1 MIDAN
6 QVRINELARELEVKA
21 KAIIDLLPGYGV
33 TEKKTHS
40 SSIPV
45 DVAEKVRRK
54 LAGGEDEP
62 AAAAPKPAE
71 VKAAAPAVVTPTAPR
86 PAIPASAPVAQRP
99 VTPSAPGV
107 APSTGTSSGIG
118 TGTGPSTAAPVV
130 PPPPAARPAVPAA
143 SPVAAT
149 PAIPGTPA
157 ASSPM
162 AGAPG
167 TAPAAPRPAVTTPT
181 AAPGAPLRTAAPPAR
196 PVVPGTAAPGSTA
209 TTQPTTQQ
217 PGVQQ
222 SGGPRPAV
230 PGGVRPSPQAPMR
243 PGAPP
248 PPARPGP
255 QPIGNRPAGAAA
267 APGAAGARPAAP
279 ARPPLPTGNRGP
291 LPTGNRGPVPGTTP
305 GSGRPSGPRP
315 GQPMRPPSG
324 GGPGGTGRSYSP
336 RPTTPGGAPNR
347 PFEQR
352 RGPMPTGT
360 RPGPR
365 APGRPGMLPPMPDA
379 KAPSKAE
386 PGKPLYTRKPTS
398 RQRPGG
404 ADKREQEG
412 ERKLHPT
419 RQRPGFGDRRS
430 AAAVIAPPEP
440 RAPRE
445 VAITEGITI
454 RELAEKLDVRAKEL
468 LKTLL
473 DRGVFASI
481 NQALDVPTAT
491 TLAEAF
497 SGVVS
502 VVSLE
507 EEMVLEVAKEET
519 KESLKPRP
527 PVVTVMGH
535 VDHGKTSL
543 LDAIREADVAAGEAG
558 GITQH
563 IGAYKVMVNDRSVVF
578 VDTPG
583 HEAFTRMRARGT
595 KVTDI
600 VVLVVAA
607 DDGVMPQTKEAID
620 HARAAKVPIIV
631 AINKIDKPEAQV
643 ERVKRQLSDV
653 NLVPSEWGGDTE
665 VVEVSAKQKKGIDK
679 LLETILLVADLR
691 ELKANPDA
699 PAAGTV
705 LESRVDKGRGPV
717 ATVLVQNGTLNSG
730 DFFICGAVF
739 GKVRAMF
746 DDRGRVIKDAPPSTP
761 VEVLGLQGVP
771 DAGDHFQVTE
781 EAKARHIVE
790 YRQGKQRDAQMARS
804 SGARITLD
812 QLHEQLKA
820 GDVKELGIVIK
831 ADVQG
836 SVEVLSEML
845 PKLSTDQVKLKII
858 GSGVGAVTENDV
870 LLASASGAI
879 VIAFGIRPN
888 RKAMELAQQE
898 HVDIRSHTIIYEVSD
913 EIKKAMEGLLEPVIQ
928 ETYVGRAEVRNTFRV
943 KGSGT
948 VAGCYVVDGILKRD
962 AQIRVVR
969 DGAVIYSS
977 KLSSLKR
984 FKDDASEVRTGFEC
998 GVGIANFNDVK
1009 VGDVLE
1015 CFQVMKLSA
1024 AEAAAQGTSAA
1035 RK

>member
-1 MIDAN
+1 MTDAN

-40 SSIPV
+40 SSIPA
-45 DVAEKVRRK
+45 DVAAKVRKKIQGAAETEAQVEAAAKAEKEAKDAAAKAARMR
-54 LAGGEDEP
+54 P
-62 AAAAPKPAE
+62 AAAVAPPQAN
-71 VKAAAPAVVTPTAPR
+71 VTP
-86 PAIPASAPVAQRP
+86 VAVKP
-99 VTPSAPGV
+99 TVP
-107 APSTGTSSGIG
+107 
-118 TGTGPSTAAPVV
+118 TAAVAKPI
-130 PPPPAARPAVPAA
+130 AAEGPL
-143 SPVAAT
+143 
-149 PAIPGTPA
+149 
-157 ASSPM
+157 
-162 AGAPG
+162 
-167 TAPAAPRPAVTTPT
+167 APAAPKVPAPVPVVTPPTAKPAAPAATAPAGASATPAAGRPAPT
-181 AAPGAPLRTAAPPAR
+181 RSVAPSGKQPSAMRPAASATGAAPG
-196 PVVPGTAAPGSTA
+196 
-209 TTQPTTQQ
+209 
-217 PGVQQ
+217 
-222 SGGPRPAV
+222 
-230 PGGVRPSPQAPMR
+230 R
-243 PGAPP
+243 PGAP
-248 PPARPGP
+248 AR
-255 QPIGNRPAGAAA
+255 
-267 APGAAGARPAAP
+267 
-279 ARPPLPTGNRGP
+279 PLPTGNRGP
-291 LPTGNRGPVPGTTP
+291 LPTGNRGPLPDTSQ
-305 GSGRPSGPRP
+305 GSRASGPRP
-315 GQPMRPPSG
+315 GQPMRPQQPGQGRPFTPRSG
-324 GGPGGTGRSYSP
+324 GSGGPGGPQS
-336 RPTTPGGAPNR
+336 R

-365 APGRPGMLPPMPDA
+365 APGRPGMLPPFPE
-379 KAPSKAE
+379 KLPPKAE
-386 PGKPLYTRKPTS
+386 PGKPLYTRKPPQ
-398 RQRPGG
+398 RQRPV

-419 RQRPGFGDRRS
+419 RQRPGAGRS
-430 AAAVIAPPEP
+430 AAAAVIAPPEP
-440 RAPRE
+440 RPPRD
-445 VAITEGITI
+445 VTITEGITI
-454 RELAEKLDVRAKEL
+454 RELAEKLDVRAKDL
-468 LKTLL
+468 LKNLL

-491 TLAEAF
+491 TLAESF

-563 IGAYKVMVNDRSVVF
+563 IGAYKVVVNDRAVVF

-583 HEAFTRMRARGT
+583 HEAFTRMRARGA

-631 AINKIDKPEAQV
+631 AINKIDKPEAQL
-643 ERVKRQLSDV
+643 ERVKRQLTEAS
-653 NLVPSEWGGDTE
+653 LIPAEWGGDTE
-665 VVEVSAKQKKGIDK
+665 FVEVSAKQKKGIDK

-699 PAAGTV
+699 PATGTV

-717 ATVLVQNGTLNSG
+717 ATILVQNGTLNSG
-730 DFFICGAVF
+730 DFFICGSVF

-746 DDRGRVIKDAPPSTP
+746 DDRGRVVKDAPPSTP

-771 DAGDHFQVTE
+771 DAGDLFQVTD

-790 YRQGKQRDAQMARS
+790 YRQGKQRDAAMARI
-804 SGARITLD
+804 SGSRITLD

-831 ADVQG
+831 GDVQG

-879 VIAFGIRPN
+879 VIAFGVRPD
-888 RKAMELAQQE
+888 RKALDLAQQE
-898 HVDIRSHTIIYEVSD
+898 HVDIRTHTIIYEVSD
-913 EIKKAMEGLLEPVIQ
+913 ELKKAMEGLLEPVVT
-928 ETYVGRAEVRNTFRV
+928 ETYLGRAEVRNTFRV
-943 KGSGT
+943 KGAGT
-948 VAGCYVVDGILKRD
+948 IAGCYVVDGILKRD
-962 AQIRVVR
+962 AQVRVLR
-969 DGAVIYSS
+969 DGAVIYTS

-998 GVGIANFNDVK
+998 GAGVANFNDIK
-1009 VGDVLE
+1009 VGDFLE
-1015 CFQVMKLSA
+1015 CFSVTKMSA
-1024 AEAAAQGTSAA
+1024 AEAAGQGSGPAG
-1035 RK
+1035 KK

>member
-1 MIDAN
+1 MTDAN

-45 DVAEKVRRK
+45 DVAEKVRKNILGQAEAEAKAEASAKAEKEAKEAAAKAARMR
-54 LAGGEDEP
+54 P
-62 AAAAPKPAE
+62 AAAPAAPPQARVAPATAKPVAPVTPIAKPAAPAATVPVAAPVAPKAPAATPVAPAAPKPA
-71 VKAAAPAVVTPTAPR
+71 AAPPAPSGTPIR
-86 PAIPASAPVAQRP
+86 PAP
-99 VTPSAPGV
+99 
-107 APSTGTSSGIG
+107 
-118 TGTGPSTAAPVV
+118 PVV
-130 PPPPAARPAVPAA
+130 HPSAARPAASGGAQPSAARPAA
-143 SPVAAT
+143 A
-149 PAIPGTPA
+149 
-157 ASSPM
+157 
-162 AGAPG
+162 G
-167 TAPAAPRPAVTTPT
+167 TAPA
-181 AAPGAPLRTAAPPAR
+181 
-196 PVVPGTAAPGSTA
+196 
-209 TTQPTTQQ
+209 
-217 PGVQQ
+217 
-222 SGGPRPAV
+222 
-230 PGGVRPSPQAPMR
+230 R
-243 PGAPP
+243 PGAP
-248 PPARPGP
+248 ARTG
-255 QPIGNRPAGAAA
+255 
-267 APGAAGARPAAP
+267 APGRI
-279 ARPPLPTGNRGP
+279 LPTGNRGP
-291 LPTGNRGPVPGTTP
+291 LPTGNRGPMPDA
-305 GSGRPSGPRP
+305 SRESRPSGPRP
-315 GQPMRPPSG
+315 GQPMRPQQPGQGRQFTPRSG
-324 GGPGGTGRSYSP
+324 A
-336 RPTTPGGAPNR
+336 GGAPSR

-365 APGRPGMLPPMPDA
+365 APGRPGMLPPFPERL
-379 KAPSKAE
+379 PPKAE
-386 PGKPLYTRKPTS
+386 PGKPLYTRKPPQ
-398 RQRPGG
+398 RQRPVV
-404 ADKREQEG
+404 DKREQEG

-419 RQRPGFGDRRS
+419 RQRPGAGRGGV
-430 AAAVIAPPEP
+430 AAVIAPPEP
-440 RAPRE
+440 RPPRD
-445 VAITEGITI
+445 VTITEGITI
-454 RELAEKLDVRAKEL
+454 RELAEKLDVRAKDL
-468 LKTLL
+468 LKNLL

-491 TLAEAF
+491 TLAESF

-563 IGAYKVMVNDRSVVF
+563 IGAYKVVVNDRAVVF

-583 HEAFTRMRARGT
+583 HEAFTRMRARGA

-620 HARAAKVPIIV
+620 HAKAAKVPIIV
-631 AINKIDKPEAQV
+631 AINKIDKPEAQLD
-643 ERVKRQLSDV
+643 RVRRQLADV
-653 NLVPSEWGGDTE
+653 GLMSADWGGDTE
-665 VVEVSAKQKKGIDK
+665 FVEVSAKQKKGIDK

-691 ELKANPDA
+691 ELRANPDA
-699 PAAGTV
+699 PATGTV

-717 ATVLVQNGTLNSG
+717 ATILVQNGTLKSG
-730 DFFICGAVF
+730 DFFICGSVF

-746 DDRGRVIKDAPPSTP
+746 DDRGRVVVDAPPSTP
-761 VEVLGLQGVP
+761 VEVLGLQGIP
-771 DAGDHFQVTE
+771 DAGDLFQVTD
-781 EAKARHIVE
+781 EAKARHVVE
-790 YRQGKQRDAQMARS
+790 YRQGKQRDAAMARI
-804 SGARITLD
+804 SGSRITLD

-831 ADVQG
+831 GDVQG
-836 SVEVLSEML
+836 SVEVLGEML

-879 VIAFGIRPN
+879 VIAFGVRPD
-888 RKAMELAQQE
+888 RKALDLAQQE
-898 HVDIRSHTIIYEVSD
+898 HVDIRTHNIIYEVSD
-913 EIKKAMEGLLEPVIQ
+913 EIKKAMEGLLEPVVT
-928 ETYVGRAEVRNTFRV
+928 ETYLGRAEVRNTFRV
-943 KGSGT
+943 KGAGT

-962 AQIRVVR
+962 AQVRVLR
-969 DGAVIYSS
+969 DGVVIYTS

-998 GVGIANFNDVK
+998 GAGVANFNDVK
-1009 VGDVLE
+1009 VGDILE
-1015 CFQVMKLSA
+1015 CFTVTKISA
-1024 AEAAAQGTSAA
+1024 AEAAGQGGGPSG
-1035 RK
+1035 KK

>member
-1 MIDAN
+1 MTDAN

-45 DVAEKVRRK
+45 DVAEKVRKKIQGAAEAEAQVEAAAKAEKEAKDAAVKAARMRPV
-54 LAGGEDEP
+54 AP
-62 AAAAPKPAE
+62 AAAPPVSVAPAAVKPSVPAVPAVPV
-71 VKAAAPAVVTPTAPR
+71 VKPIAADTPSAAAPVAAKAPVPVVAPPPAKPAAPAMTTAPAASPMR
-86 PAIPASAPVAQRP
+86 PAAPAG
-99 VTPSAPGV
+99 TPA
-107 APSTGTSSGIG
+107 T
-118 TGTGPSTAAPVV
+118 
-130 PPPPAARPAVPAA
+130 PAARPAVPTRPAA
-143 SPVAAT
+143 PPAT
-149 PAIPGTPA
+149 PPSAMRPA
-157 ASSPM
+157 ASAPGR

-167 TAPAAPRPAVTTPT
+167 RP
-181 AAPGAPLRTAAPPAR
+181 GGPAR
-196 PVVPGTAAPGSTA
+196 PS
-209 TTQPTTQQ
+209 
-217 PGVQQ
+217 
-222 SGGPRPAV
+222 
-230 PGGVRPSPQAPMR
+230 
-243 PGAPP
+243 
-248 PPARPGP
+248 
-255 QPIGNRPAGAAA
+255 
-267 APGAAGARPAAP
+267 
-279 ARPPLPTGNRGP
+279 PTGNRGP
-291 LPTGNRGPVPGTTP
+291 LPTGNRGPLPDSSPSSRT
-305 GSGRPSGPRP
+305 SGGPRP
-315 GQPMRPPSG
+315 GQPMRPQQPGGQGRPFTPRS
-324 GGPGGTGRSYSP
+324 GGPGG
-336 RPTTPGGAPNR
+336 PGGPQSR

-365 APGRPGMLPPMPDA
+365 APGRPGMLPPFPEKMP
-379 KAPSKAE
+379 PKAE
-386 PGKPLYTRKPTS
+386 PGKPLYTRKPPQ
-398 RQRPGG
+398 RQRPV

-419 RQRPGFGDRRS
+419 RQRPGVGRS
-430 AAAVIAPPEP
+430 SAVAVIAPPEP
-440 RAPRE
+440 RPPRE
-445 VAITEGITI
+445 VTITEGITI
-454 RELAEKLDVRAKEL
+454 RELAEKLDVRAKDL
-468 LKTLL
+468 LKNLL

-491 TLAEAF
+491 TLAESF

-519 KESLKPRP
+519 RESLKPRP

-563 IGAYKVMVNDRSVVF
+563 IGAYKVVVNDRAVVF

-583 HEAFTRMRARGT
+583 HEAFTRMRARGA

-631 AINKIDKPEAQV
+631 AINKIDKPEAQL
-643 ERVKRQLSDV
+643 ERVKRQLTEAS
-653 NLVPSEWGGDTE
+653 LIPAEWGGDTE
-665 VVEVSAKQKKGIDK
+665 FVEVSAKKKQGIEK

-699 PAAGTV
+699 PATGTV

-717 ATVLVQNGTLNSG
+717 ATILVQNGTLNSG
-730 DFFICGAVF
+730 DFFICGSVF

-746 DDRGRVIKDAPPSTP
+746 DDRGRVVKDAPPSTP

-771 DAGDHFQVTE
+771 DAGDLFQVTD

-790 YRQGKQRDAQMARS
+790 YRQGKQRDAAMARI
-804 SGARITLD
+804 SGSRITLD

-831 ADVQG
+831 GDVQG

-879 VIAFGIRPN
+879 VIAFGVRPD
-888 RKAMELAQQE
+888 RKALDLAQQE
-898 HVDIRSHTIIYEVSD
+898 HVDIRTHTIIYEVSD
-913 EIKKAMEGLLEPVIQ
+913 ELKKAMEGLLEPVVT
-928 ETYVGRAEVRNTFRV
+928 EAYVGRAEVRNTFRV

-948 VAGCYVVDGILKRD
+948 IAGCYVVDGILKRD
-962 AQIRVVR
+962 AQVRVLR
-969 DGAVIYSS
+969 DGAVIYTS

-998 GVGIANFNDVK
+998 GAGVANFNDVK
-1009 VGDVLE
+1009 VGDILE
-1015 CFQVMKLSA
+1015 CFLVTKMSA
-1024 AEAAAQGTSAA
+1024 AEAAGQGGGPAG
-1035 RK
+1035 KK

>member
-1 MIDAN
+1 MSDAN

-45 DVAEKVRRK
+45 DVAEKVRKKILGAAEAEAQAEAAAKAEKEAKEAAAKAARMR
-54 LAGGEDEP
+54 P
-62 AAAAPKPAE
+62 AAPVAHAPAPAAPPAAKP
-71 VKAAAPAVVTPTAPR
+71 VPPAAPAV
-86 PAIPASAPVAQRP
+86 PVAKP
-99 VTPSAPGV
+99 
-107 APSTGTSSGIG
+107 
-118 TGTGPSTAAPVV
+118 
-130 PPPPAARPAVPAA
+130 
-143 SPVAAT
+143 
-149 PAIPGTPA
+149 
-157 ASSPM
+157 
-162 AGAPG
+162 
-167 TAPAAPRPAVTTPT
+167 
-181 AAPGAPLRTAAPPAR
+181 AAPPAT
-196 PVVPGTAAPGSTA
+196 VP
-209 TTQPTTQQ
+209 
-217 PGVQQ
+217 
-222 SGGPRPAV
+222 
-230 PGGVRPSPQAPMR
+230 
-243 PGAPP
+243 
-248 PPARPGP
+248 
-255 QPIGNRPAGAAA
+255 AA
-267 APGAAGARPAAP
+267 APVAPKPSAPAPPAPAPVARPAAP
-279 ARPPLPTGNRGP
+279 APVAPTPIRPAPPAGQPVVAPTPAAARPAAPPAAQPSAARPAAAAPTATPARPTAPLKPNAPLRPMPTGNRGP
-291 LPTGNRGPVPGTTP
+291 LPTGNRGPLPGTTP
-305 GSGRPSGPRP
+305 GSRPSGPRP
-315 GQPMRPPSG
+315 GQPMRPQQPGQGRPFTPRASG
-324 GGPGGTGRSYSP
+324 AGGPGS
-336 RPTTPGGAPNR
+336 APAR

-352 RGPMPTGT
+352 RGPLPTGT

-365 APGRPGMLPPMPDA
+365 TPGRPGMLPPLPD
-379 KAPSKAE
+379 KMPSKAE
-386 PGKPLYTRKPTS
+386 PGKPLYTRKPPQ
-398 RQRPGG
+398 RQRP
-404 ADKREQEG
+404 AIDKREIEG

-419 RQRPGFGDRRS
+419 RQRPGAGRAA

-440 RAPRE
+440 RPPRD
-445 VAITEGITI
+445 VTITEGITI
-454 RELAEKLDVRAKEL
+454 RELAEKLDVRAKDL

-491 TLAEAF
+491 TLAETF
-497 SGVVS
+497 SGVVN

-543 LDAIREADVAAGEAG
+543 LDAIRQADVAAGEAG

-563 IGAYKVMVNDRSVVF
+563 IGAYKVVVNDRSVVF

-583 HEAFTRMRARGT
+583 HEAFTRMRARGA

-620 HARAAKVPIIV
+620 HAKAANVPIVV
-631 AINKIDKPEAQV
+631 AVNKIDKPEAQP
-643 ERVKRQLSDV
+643 ERVKRQLTE
-653 NLVPSEWGGDTE
+653 LGLMPAEWGGDTE
-665 VVEVSAKQKKGIDK
+665 FVEVSAKQKKGIEK
-679 LLETILLVADLR
+679 LLEIILLVADLR

-699 PAAGTV
+699 PATGTV

-717 ATVLVQNGTLNSG
+717 ATVLVQNGTLNAG
-730 DFFICGAVF
+730 DFFICGSVF

-746 DDRGRVIKDAPPSTP
+746 DDRGRAAKSAPPSTP

-771 DAGDHFQVTE
+771 EAGDHFQVTD

-790 YRQGKQRDAQMARS
+790 YRQSKQRDAALARS
-804 SGARITLD
+804 SGGRITLD

-845 PKLSTDQVKLKII
+845 PKLSTDLVKLKII

-879 VIAFGIRPN
+879 IIAFGVRPD
-888 RKAMELAQQE
+888 RKAADLAQQE
-898 HVDIRSHTIIYEVSD
+898 HVDIRTHNIIYEVSD
-913 EIKKAMEGLLEPVIQ
+913 EIKKAMEGLLEPVIT
-928 ETYVGRAEVRNTFRV
+928 ETYLGRAEVRDTFRV
-943 KGSGT
+943 KGAGT

-962 AQIRVVR
+962 AQVRVIR
-969 DGAVIYSS
+969 DGAVIYTS
-977 KLSSLKR
+977 KLNSLKR

-998 GVGIANFNDVK
+998 GAGVANFNDVK
-1009 VGDVLE
+1009 VGDILE
-1015 CFQVMKLSA
+1015 CFSITKMSA
-1024 AEAAAQGTSAA
+1024 VEAAGQGAGAA
-1035 RK
+1035 GRK